1 MSADTSSVTVDG
13 PTTPSEA
20 SSIFAPSAPLP
31 APGTPPPV
39 WSYLCKPFE
48 GTAEG
53 HSVQTLSSVSG
64 LTYHQQY
71 SNRMTEPKRSSSRS
85 STRSRRSTAEADD
98 NPYLDT
104 ASPDEA
110 PAKPR
115 ATRRKAPA
123 QAPEE
128 EASVEAKKPRLT
140 RRRSTAS
147 TASAVS
153 SATTAES
160 KTDSN
165 SKDEPAA
172 PVRRRSTRRSSAEA
186 ESQADAAARPEPR
199 PEPAAPA
206 PPPTAHA
213 ERSDRPEEPRTART
227 IEHSTTI
234 PPIVPPEIAPW
245 VRSDLVKELT
255 HKQRR
260 PYRDP
265 SSSTQLPADNM
276 FGEAPEG
283 PNQYDR
289 AFDRTDG
296 PERQESRSA
305 YGEQAPTGE
314 RSYSAER
321 YDRRERGGKRR
332 GRGRHQHSS
341 GERPNQWQPPGER
354 TERPDRQDSSDRND
368 RSGKRGSRRGRS
380 RFRKNGS
387 GSGEIAAFGGSP
399 AGTPLSV
406 DGSTSG
412 WFDPSRDGGFVRQAA
427 NSYLPDPS
435 DAFVPPALVK
445 LHQLRRGDLIEATY
459 GRDHRNRS
467 AVIEIQSLNDGS
479 PVVLEKRSDFNT
491 LVASY
496 PDRKLT
502 LETGQPAKSGP
513 ELTRRAI
520 DLIAP
525 IGYGQR
531 ALIVAP
537 ARAGKTTLLQAI
549 VEGVALNHPD
559 AVLFVLLVD
568 ERPEEVSEMITW
580 GYGEV
585 VASSFDMPPKRH
597 VEVAE
602 MTLERARRLV
612 EQGKDVVIVL
622 DSITRLARAHN
633 TVDRGT
639 GRTMSGGLDATAMQK
654 PKAFF
659 GSARMIALEN
669 GGGSLT
675 IIATA
680 LVETG
685 SRMDDVIFEEF
696 KGTGNC
702 EIKLD
707 RSLADRR
714 IFPAFDIATSGT
726 RREEKLFRPDQL
738 EKVHLLRRG
747 LHQLPPQS
755 GMEWLIKRI
764 AGTSNNDSLLD
775 GL

>member
-1 MSADTSSVTVDG
+1 MDSGV
-13 PTTPSEA
+13 ER
-20 SSIFAPSAPLP
+20 
-31 APGTPPPV
+31 PG
-39 WSYLCKPFE
+39 
-48 GTAEG
+48 AEG
-53 HSVQTLSSVSG
+53 GADPRFDGQDRG
-64 LTYHQQY
+64 F
-71 SNRMTEPKRSSSRS
+71 
-85 STRSRRSTAEADD
+85 RR
-98 NPYLDT
+98 N
-104 ASPDEA
+104 
-110 PAKPR
+110 
-115 ATRRKAPA
+115 
-123 QAPEE
+123 
-128 EASVEAKKPRLT
+128 
-140 RRRSTAS
+140 
-147 TASAVS
+147 
-153 SATTAES
+153 
-160 KTDSN
+160 
-165 SKDEPAA
+165 
-172 PVRRRSTRRSSAEA
+172 
-186 ESQADAAARPEPR
+186 
-199 PEPAAPA
+199 
-206 PPPTAHA
+206 
-213 ERSDRPEEPRTART
+213 
-227 IEHSTTI
+227 
-234 PPIVPPEIAPW
+234 
-245 VRSDLVKELT
+245 
-255 HKQRR
+255 
-260 PYRDP
+260 
-265 SSSTQLPADNM
+265 
-276 FGEAPEG
+276 G
-283 PNQYDR
+283 
-289 AFDRTDG
+289 
-296 PERQESRSA
+296 
-305 YGEQAPTGE
+305 
-314 RSYSAER
+314 
-321 YDRRERGGKRR
+321 RR
-332 GRGRHQHSS
+332 GRNRFRRG
-341 GERPNQWQPPGER
+341 GGAPGAEGGFERPPQTPVAVE
-354 TERPDRQDSSDRND
+354 
-368 RSGKRGSRRGRS
+368 
-380 RFRKNGS
+380 
-387 GSGEIAAFGGSP
+387 
-399 AGTPLSV
+399 GTM
-406 DGSTSG
+406 SG
-412 WFDPSRDGGFVRQAA
+412 WFDPSRDAGFLRRPA
-427 NSYLPDPS
+427 NSYLPDPT
-435 DAFVPPALVK
+435 DPFIPPALVR
-445 LHQLRRGDLIEATY
+445 LHQLRRGDKLDLTY
-459 GRDHRNRS
+459 GRDHRGRYV
-467 AVIEIQSLNDGS
+467 AVEVQTLNDGS
-479 PVVLEKRSDFNT
+479 PVVLEKRPDFNT

-502 LETGQPAKSGP
+502 LETGRPAKTGP

-549 VEGVALNHPD
+549 VEGVAINHPE
-559 AVLFVLLVD
+559 AALLVLLVD

-612 EQGKDVVIVL
+612 ETGKDVVIVL

-659 GSARMIALEN
+659 GSARMIAPQH

-726 RREEKLFRPDQL
+726 RREEKLYRPDQI

-747 LHQLPPQS
+747 LHQLPPQA

-764 AGTSNNDSLLD
+764 AATSNNDSLLD